1 MEDVG
6 GDMAA
11 PIVESEM
18 EKTFTFELRAGD
30 RKVTA
35 AMEGLEALSLTID
48 GRPVAAAGVA
58 HMFWYGVKQ
67 AIADGAAASK
77 DTPAADQLAKFEK
90 RLDNLIAGT
99 IREVG
104 ERNGSTERREV
115 ATAIVVAVL
124 KKQGRTCAKG
134 SDGFK
139 ALVDEALTLYADRI
153 TQVIARRR
161 AEEAE
166 LASLAE

>member
-1 MEDVG
+1 
-6 GDMAA
+6 
-11 PIVESEM
+11 M

-35 AMEGLEALSLTID
+35 EVKGLEALSLIID
-48 GRPVAAAGVA
+48 GRPVAQAGVA
-58 HMFWYGVKQ
+58 HLFWYGVKQ

-77 DTPAADQLAKFEK
+77 DTPATDQLAKFEK

-104 ERNGSTERREV
+104 ERNGGVERREV
-115 ATAIVVAVL
+115 AAAIVVALL
-124 KKQGRTCAKG
+124 KKQGKACAKG
-134 SDGFK
+134 SDKFK
-139 ALVDEALTLYADRI
+139 ALVEETLVTCADKI

-161 AEEAE
+161 AEEVE
-166 LASLAE
+166 LAGLAE